1 MPVSS
6 FGVAPMARPFSILAA
21 LARLVSFAVL
31 ARPVLAQP
39 APAGPNRCDLA
50 EVYADSAEWDAD
62 ARARVYPATPAPYF
76 ALFPRM
82 NGIMDTIESI
92 LAQRG

>member
-6 FGVAPMARPFSILAA
+6 FGAAPMALPCSTLAA

-31 ARPVLAQP
+31 AQQ

-50 EVYADSAEWDAD
+50 EVYADSAAWDAD